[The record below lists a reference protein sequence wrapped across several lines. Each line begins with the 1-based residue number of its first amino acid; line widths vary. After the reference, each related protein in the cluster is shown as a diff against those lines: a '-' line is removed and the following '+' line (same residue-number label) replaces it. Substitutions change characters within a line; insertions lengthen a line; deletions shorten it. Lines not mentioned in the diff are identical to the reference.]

1 MIPIAQRLEALE
13 QCNNPSGQL
22 PFVVLDTCSDEELER
37 LQRNGRKVFRFSDPK
52 LFDEFI

>member
-1 MIPIAQRLEALE
+1 MVRIEQRLKALE
-13 QCNNPSGQL
+13 QCNTQSGQL

-37 LQRNGRKVFRFSDPK
+37 LQRNEGKVFRFSDPK

>member
-22 PFVVLDTCSDEELER
+22 PFVVLDACSDEELER
-37 LQRNGRKVFRFSDPK
+37 LQRNGGKVFRFSDPK

>member
-1 MIPIAQRLEALE
+1 MVPIAQRLEALE
-13 QCNNPSGQL
+13 QSNNPLGQL

-37 LQRNGRKVFRFSDPK
+37 LQCNGRKVFRFSDPK

>member
-1 MIPIAQRLEALE
+1 MVPIEQRLEALE

-22 PFVVLDTCSDEELER
+22 PFVLLDTCSDEKLER
-37 LQRNGRKVFRFSDPK
+37 LQRNGRKAFRFSDPK